1 MTQTRPLVATLR
13 RLSLATAATLGVGLA
28 AAQEITVVSFG
39 GAYQEGQ
46 SKALFQPAAKALNM
60 KLKEETY
67 TGIAD
72 LRLKVKAGAVTWDI
86 VASGSGSAARAA
98 AEGIL
103 EKLDYKVIDISS
115 FAPGMAT
122 DYCVG
127 GDVFSTVLAW
137 NTKTYG
143 DKGPQSWADFWDVK
157 KFPGKRAY
165 RKGVAGALEPALMAD
180 GVPPNKVYEVL
191 SQPGGI
197 ERALKKIRELKPHIA
212 VWWSSGAQHAQL
224 MKDGEVDMTTGWNGR
239 FDVVAK
245 DGGKVAYT
253 FNQGLLDYDCFAVPK
268 GRPTSDAAMK
278 FLAEISKPPTRR
290 SSPNTSP
297 TGPPTRRPTS
307 WASIDPAYARRLPSH
322 PDNAAKQLIRS
333 PRLVYQVRGRRRH
346 GLPEHADRIRR
357 HAAAGRHHHR
367 PRPAQALWRVCAL
380 DDVDLDVRAG
390 EFLTLLGPSGSG
402 KTTLLM
408 VLAGFIRPDQGSLRF
423 GETRWFASRR
433 TSATSAWCSRTTRCS
448 RTWTWPPMSAYPLKL
463 RGVPGAELQRRVEA
477 ALDTV
482 QLGGYG
488 GVAST
493 SSQRR
498 PAPARGAGP
507 RHRVRAAHR
516 ADGRAAVGARQ
527 AAARAHADRAAAP
540 ARPAG
545 HDHHLRHA

>member
-268 GRPTSDAAMK
+268 GAPNRDAAMK
-278 FLAEISKPPTRR
+278 FLAEISKPAYQAEFTKYITYGPT
-290 SSPNTSP
+290 NKKAYEL
-297 TGPPTRRPTS
+297 GI
-307 WASIDPAYARRLPSH
+307 IDPAYARRLPSH
-322 PDNAAKQLIRS
+322 PDNAAKQLPISLDWYTRF
-333 PRLVYQVRGRRRH
+333 
-346 GLPEHADRIRR
+346 E
-357 HAAAGRHHHR
+357 AAA
-367 PRPAQALWRVCAL
+367 ATAYQNM
-380 DDVDLDVRAG
+380 
-390 EFLTLLGPSGSG
+390 LT
-402 KTTLLM
+402 
-408 VLAGFIRPDQGSLRF
+408 
-423 GETRWFASRR
+423 E
-433 TSATSAWCSRTTRCS
+433 
-448 RTWTWPPMSAYPLKL
+448 
-463 RGVPGAELQRRVEA
+463 
-477 ALDTV
+477 
-482 QLGGYG
+482 
-488 GVAST
+488 
-493 SSQRR
+493 
-498 PAPARGAGP
+498 
-507 RHRVRAAHR
+507 
-516 ADGRAAVGARQ
+516 
-527 AAARAHADRAAAP
+527 
-540 ARPAG
+540 
-545 HDHHLRHA
+545 